1 MRIAAAGAA
10 ILALVTTSARA
21 EPLVIDQSAW
31 MNYTVIANATK
42 NGSSLKIQQRGEI
55 NAISSVQ
62 LSGPNDAEIHT
73 HQRGRRNA
81 AVIHQDG
88 WIASSVVVQE
98 GPHGPGGYTNLPM
111 QLTRVQTDEGY
122 LTYFT
127 TGGFSLVS
135 LTDPQHTWFSRFGR
149 SR

>member
-10 ILALVTTSARA
+10 LLALVTTCAHA
-21 EPLVIDQSAW
+21 EPFVIDQNAW
-31 MNYTVIANATK
+31 MNYTVIVNTTK
-42 NGSSLKIQQRGEI
+42 NGSSLKINQRGEI
-55 NAISSVQ
+55 NAISTVH
-62 LSGPNDAEIHT
+62 LAGTNDAEIST

-81 AVIHQDG
+81 AVIYQDA
-88 WIASSVVVQE
+88 WIASAVVVQE

-111 QLTRVQTDEGY
+111 QLTREQTDEGY